1 MMVAFM
7 QNLGV
12 MNQISVP
19 WPDGLVHLF
28 ELSSLFLLNLQS
40 MGLNCAANGDL
51 QQYLGCVIFF
61 WTIPIMLPLFFRV
74 SQVRILKQRGLSWE
88 WQKTVG
94 LVGSFLQS
102 LFTAMSNIAMVP
114 FMCYSHPSGDSSL
127 LKYRNVV
134 CGSSEHS
141 IMQLAGGTV
150 LMLCLSHFI
159 LCCWVAC
166 QAPSWS
172 RNAPRRLIGIHF
184 LMANFKPSNW
194 WFGLVPLVRGPLL
207 SVPSVATTDLPG
219 INLTLMLCV
228 MIVSSAFYLWFQ
240 PWKAPLLN
248 LVDAI
253 STSLFLVLLAISI
266 YLEPAEPESLGIVE
280 FLGFSAYYTSIAVIA
295 IVFFLA
301 FALMVLKRCK
311 KLRGEPRIVNLG
323 TLPEPEEML
332 SKILE
337 ISSTLESQEADRRE
351 LLLKKMALMS
361 SHDLFSVQ
369 MALNI
374 LCSDCELGE
383 VTSGGRS
390 VAKRI
395 SMMTRKSVEQLRQVE
410 SAPSDKA
417 ASGDEC
423 QLESS
428 SDASATFGDIPKEH
442 SEGSSISV

>member
-1 MMVAFM
+1 M
-7 QNLGV
+7 
-12 MNQISVP
+12 
-19 WPDGLVHLF
+19 
-28 ELSSLFLLNLQS
+28 FLLNLQS
-40 MGLNCAANGDL
+40 LGFNCAANGDRE
-51 QQYLGCVIFF
+51 QHVGSVVFF
-61 WTIPIMLPLFFRV
+61 WTFPLMLAMLYGL
-74 SQVRILKQRGLSWE
+74 SQVVPILEQRGLAWE
-88 WQKTVG
+88 WHKTVG
-94 LVGSFLQS
+94 LAGSFFQS
-102 LFTAMSNIAMVP
+102 FFTAMSNIAMVP
-114 FMCYSHPSGDSSL
+114 FMCYTHPSGDSSL
-127 LKYRNVV
+127 LKYPNVF
-134 CGSSEHS
+134 CSSSQHSTWNRSTSEHS
-141 IMQLAGGTV
+141 IMQLAGGTLLV
-150 LMLCLSHFI
+150 LCLSHFI
-159 LCCWVAC
+159 LCCWAVC

-172 RNAPRRLIGIHF
+172 RNAPHRLIGIYF
-184 LMANFKPSNW
+184 LIANFKPSKW
-194 WFGLVPLVRGPLL
+194 WFGLIPLVRGPLL

-240 PWKAPLLN
+240 PWKTPLLN
-248 LVDAI
+248 LVDTI

-280 FLGFSAYYTSIAVIA
+280 FLGFSAYYMSMAVIVV
-295 IVFFLA
+295 VFFLA
-301 FALMVLKRCK
+301 FALMLLKRCK

-383 VTSGGRS
+383 VSSGGRI

-395 SMMTRKSVEQLRQVE
+395 SN
-410 SAPSDKA
+410 
-417 ASGDEC
+417 
-423 QLESS
+423 
-428 SDASATFGDIPKEH
+428 
-442 SEGSSISV
+442 